1 MAANI
6 TAATAVVDM
15 VYNILALGDST
26 VRQATFSTRT
36 VNVRPDRLLP
46 HSNSFSNEM
55 VDFLAGCQGCRP
67 NIL

>member
-15 VYNILALGDST
+15 IYNILALGDSA

-36 VNVRPDRLLP
+36 VNVRPTVRKRK
-46 HSNSFSNEM
+46 
-55 VDFLAGCQGCRP
+55 AA
-67 NIL
+67 